1 MSSISSRARQADGI
15 RKNSKMIHE
24 LQQTSNRVLAIDC
37 PFPEAQA
44 IIEGNNPGWLF
55 VDDVNAPNVAL
66 VWARG
71 IEGFYLIGCANNTE
85 FLDGLDTF
93 TEEVLKPRLHDL
105 GMTWLEISGKENWNP
120 VIEKVYRERVL
131 ESSQQWVYTLKP
143 TMQEHAKQ
151 FRELGDSRVKRVDR
165 QLLIDLSA
173 DSKKFLF
180 SKLTKFWHS
189 VDAFLD
195 TGLGYALV
203 EGEEIVSLCF
213 SGFVAGTI
221 HVIDI
226 ETKVS
231 HRRKG
236 YAELV
241 AQAFIADCIENRLQ
255 PYWDCMAE
263 NTASAQLA
271 EKLGL
276 TRSHGY
282 TLYSISLQK

>member
-1 MSSISSRARQADGI
+1 MSSISSRSRQADGI
-15 RKNSKMIHE
+15 KKNLKMIHE

-55 VDDVNAPNVAL
+55 VDDVNAPTVVL

-71 IEGFYLIGCANNTE
+71 IEGFYLIGDTSNTE
-85 FLDGLDTF
+85 FFDGLDSF
-93 TEEVLKPRLHDL
+93 TEQVLKPRLHDL
-105 GMTWLEISGKENWNP
+105 GITWLEISGEENWNP
-120 VIEKVYRERVL
+120 IIEKVYRKRGL

-143 TMQEHAKQ
+143 TMQEPMRQ
-151 FRELGDSRVKRVDR
+151 FSGLGDSRVKRVDR
-165 QLLIDLSA
+165 QLLNGLSA
-173 DSKKFLF
+173 DNKKFLF

-236 YAELV
+236 YAEVV
-241 AQAFIADCIENRLQ
+241 AHAFIADCFEKQLQ

-276 TRSHGY
+276 TRSHVY